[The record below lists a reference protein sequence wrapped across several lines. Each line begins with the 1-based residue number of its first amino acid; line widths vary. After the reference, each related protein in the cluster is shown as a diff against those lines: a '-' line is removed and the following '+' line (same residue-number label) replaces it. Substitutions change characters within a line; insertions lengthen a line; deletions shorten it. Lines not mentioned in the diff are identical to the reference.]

1 MDSYQFFLIILPGL
15 EDLAHQE
22 LMEKCPV
29 DGVQVTKG
37 GISVTASL
45 DWMIEAHLKLKI
57 PTRVLMRLQEFK
69 VRDFPKLYQK
79 FLHFNWSKF
88 LSHPTPNWEI
98 SCTQSRLN
106 HTGRIEET
114 VTDALKAALVR
125 QPLSRDWEKK
135 DFPPQTFYIRLMDDL
150 LTLSLDLTG
159 LPLYKRNLQQLKGEA
174 PLRENIAA
182 ALVYELFKNLKEEV
196 ILVDPMC
203 GSGTF
208 LTEALTFYTPL
219 HLRSFAFESA
229 PFFKGKMLRKTKTI
243 EAHGLVSKARGFDR
257 NQDLISK
264 VQEEVKD
271 LPVEFKIQDSLKTP
285 ISSQQEIIMICNP
298 PYGERIQISGK
309 RGVFLKEA
317 WKKFLTTDRPL
328 RFGWLLPKDMD
339 DLFSKPAGYREV
351 SRRSFRNG
359 GLAVTY
365 WIWERI

>member
-1 MDSYQFFLIILPGL
+1 MESYQFFLIILPGL

-29 DGVQVTKG
+29 ESVQVTKG
-37 GISVTASL
+37 GIEVNASL
-45 DWMIEAHLKLKI
+45 DWMVDAHLKLKI
-57 PTRVLMRLQEFK
+57 PTRILMRLQEFK

-88 LSHPTPNWEI
+88 LSHPGPAWEI
-98 SCTQSRLN
+98 SCTKSRLN
-106 HTGRIEET
+106 HSGRIEET

-135 DFPPQTFYIRLMDDL
+135 NYPPQTFYIRLVDDV

-159 LPLYKRNLQQLKGEA
+159 SPLYKRNLQQLKGEA

-182 ALVYELFKNLKEEV
+182 ALVYELTRDLKEEV
-196 ILVDPMC
+196 VLVDPMC

-219 HLRSFAFESA
+219 HLRPFAFESA
-229 PFFKGKMLRKTKTI
+229 PFFKGKTLKKTKTV
-243 EAHGLVSKARGFDR
+243 EVQGLVNSARGFDL
-257 NQDLISK
+257 NQDLLSK
-264 VQEEVKD
+264 VKEEVKD
-271 LPVEFKIQDSLKTP
+271 LPIEFTIQDSVKAS
-285 ISSQQEIIMICNP
+285 ISTNKNMIMICNP

-309 RGVFLKEA
+309 RGAFLKEA
-317 WKKFLTTDRPL
+317 WEKYLQTDRPL
-328 RFGWLLPKDMD
+328 RFGWVLPKDMD
-339 DLFSKPAGYREV
+339 DLFLRPVGYREI

-359 GLAVTY
+359 GLAVTF
-365 WIWERI
+365 WIWEKI